1 MSGAKASPT
10 GRSHR
15 GMSGTNASPIG
26 RSHRGMSGRH
36 LSILAIALLALSG
49 CGGEEAPKAA
59 ATTPAPKAPAKA
71 PANAQVEEESAPV
84 LSVPEGFRYDQRGRR
99 DPFVNPIPK
108 PAATQKEEEKLPP
121 RPDGLPGV
129 LVAEAKIAG
138 IVTSKEPGMNKAIIN
153 APGRR
158 TYFAVRGETLYDGV
172 IKEIRPDAVVF
183 TMISPVTKRPVDRE
197 FVVKTGSS
205 AGTTAGEK
213 K

>member
-1 MSGAKASPT
+1 MSARNFT
-10 GRSHR
+10 
-15 GMSGTNASPIG
+15 
-26 RSHRGMSGRH
+26 
-36 LSILAIALLALSG
+36 LAIVLLALSG
-49 CGGEEAPKAA
+49 CGGEDAAPQAA
-59 ATTPAPKAPAKA
+59 ATTPPPKAPAKA
-71 PANAQVEEESAPV
+71 PARAQVADDPAPV

-99 DPFVNPIPK
+99 DPFVNPVPK
-108 PAATQKEEEKLPP
+108 PAAERSQEEQLPP

-129 LVAEAKIAG
+129 LVGEAKIAG
-138 IVTSKEPGMNKAIIN
+138 IVTSREPGMNKAIIN

-172 IKEIRPDAVVF
+172 IKEIRSDAVVF

-197 FVVKTGSS
+197 MIVKTGTS